1 MRTPRSPAVPEHLTP
16 VPTLKTPPNEE
27 TGWVI
32 TGCTPLLY
40 PCMKKFL
47 ILLASAFLAATAFA
61 LEPASDRIVV
71 LISLDGLA
79 HYYLDDPKA
88 EMPTIRQLAAEG
100 VRATDMKCSMPT
112 VTWPNHTTLVTGVN
126 PAKHGVIGNNYFD
139 REKGQSVTL
148 ITDPI
153 FNKDEI
159 VKAPTIYDVAKAA
172 GLKTAAIIW
181 PASRG
186 AKTLDWTVP
195 DVFTDALFQNYG
207 TPSLFPEF
215 KAANIPYE
223 KQGEWCKSGDGES
236 RDKMYVQ
243 MLNHV
248 IRTHRP
254 NLALVH
260 LVEVDHVEHA
270 HGPQS
275 AEAYA
280 AVKFADDCVRDVWSE
295 LQKSFPGK
303 ATLIVSADHGFFPY
317 QQMIQP
323 NVLLRKEGLVKTDE
337 KNKVVGGDVRVIGQ
351 GGASFLYVLDQAHRE
366 AVIERVAAMF
376 KDVEGVDL
384 VIASKDFAKYGMA
397 DPERNPHMADVV
409 LSAKSGYSFSDS
421 LAGDLVV
428 TPKSDDVKGTHG
440 YDPNQPGMHAT
451 FVAWG
456 AGIRPHVKLGS
467 IDNIDVAP
475 TIAALLDL
483 PFANVDGH
491 TLESI
496 LAK

>member
-1 MRTPRSPAVPEHLTP
+1 L
-16 VPTLKTPPNEE
+16 
-27 TGWVI
+27 
-32 TGCTPLLY
+32 
-40 PCMKKFL
+40 
-47 ILLASAFLAATAFA
+47 A
-61 LEPASDRIVV
+61 LEPASERIVV
-71 LISLDGLA
+71 LISVDGLA

-100 VRATDMKCSMPT
+100 ARASDMKCSMPT

-139 REKGQSVTL
+139 RATGQNVTL
-148 ITDPI
+148 ITDPV

-159 VKAPTIYDVAKAA
+159 VKAPTIYDAAKNA

-186 AKTLDWTVP
+186 TQSLDWTVP
-195 DVFTDALFQNYG
+195 DVFTDALFQKYG
-207 TPSLFPEF
+207 TASLFPEL
-215 KAANIPYE
+215 KAAGIPYE
-223 KQGEWCKSGDGES
+223 RQGEWCKSGDGEA
-236 RDKMYVQ
+236 RDRMYVQ
-243 MLNHV
+243 MLNHI

-254 NLALVH
+254 NLALLH

-275 AEAYA
+275 TEAYA
-280 AVKFADDCVRDVWSE
+280 AVKFADECVRDVWNE

-323 NVLLRKEGLVKTDE
+323 NVLLRKEGLVKTDD
-337 KNKVVGGDVRVIGQ
+337 KNKVAGGDVRALGQ
-351 GGASFLYVLDQAHRE
+351 GGASFLYVLDQARRE
-366 AVIERVAAMF
+366 ALIERLANLF
-376 KDVEGVDL
+376 GTVEGVDI
-384 VIASKDFAKYGMA
+384 VITPKDFKKYGMS
-397 DPERNPHMADVV
+397 DPRENPHMPDVV

-421 LAGDLVV
+421 LAGDLAV

-440 YDPNQPGMHAT
+440 YDPNQPGLHAT

-456 AGIRPHVKLGS
+456 AGIRPHMKIGA
-467 IDNIDVAP
+467 INNTDVAP
-475 TIAALLDL
+475 TIAELLGLRFD
-483 PFANVDGH
+483 NTDGRA
-491 TLESI
+491 LESI

>member
-1 MRTPRSPAVPEHLTP
+1 
-16 VPTLKTPPNEE
+16 
-27 TGWVI
+27 
-32 TGCTPLLY
+32 
-40 PCMKKFL
+40 MKVFL
-47 ILLASAFLAATAFA
+47 VLLAALAFSAGAFA

-71 LISLDGLA
+71 LISVDGLA

-100 VRATDMKCSMPT
+100 VRASDMKCSMPT

-126 PAKHGVIGNNYFD
+126 PGKHGVIGNNYFD
-139 REKGQSVTL
+139 RANGQSVTL

-159 VKAPTIYDVAKAA
+159 VKAPTIYDVAKNA

-186 AKTLDWTVP
+186 AQTLDWTVP
-195 DVFTDALFQNYG
+195 DVFTDALFQKYG
-207 TPSLFPEF
+207 TPSLFAEF
-215 KAANIPYE
+215 KAAGIPYE

-243 MLNHV
+243 MLDDI

-254 NLALVH
+254 NLALLH

-270 HGPQS
+270 RGPQS
-275 AEAYA
+275 PEAYA
-280 AVKFADDCVRDVWSE
+280 AVKFADECVRDVWSE

-317 QQMIQP
+317 QQLIQP

-337 KNKVVGGDVRVIGQ
+337 KNKVVGGDVRALGQ
-351 GGASFLYVLDQAHRE
+351 GGASFLYILDQEHRD
-366 AVIERVAAMF
+366 ALIQRVADLF
-376 KDVEGVDL
+376 KNVEGMDV
-384 VIASKDFAKYGMA
+384 VITPQDFKRYGMA
-397 DPERNPHMADVV
+397 DPLQNPRMADVV
-409 LSAKSGYSFSDS
+409 LAAKSGYSFSDS
-421 LAGDLVV
+421 LSGDLLV
-428 TPKSDDVKGTHG
+428 TPKSDEVKGTHG
-440 YDPNQPGMHAT
+440 YDPNQPGLHAT

-456 AGIRPHVKLGS
+456 AGIHPGAKLGT
-467 IDNIDVAP
+467 INNLDVAP
-475 TIAALLDL
+475 TIAALLGLKMND
-483 PFANVDGH
+483 VDGQV
-491 TLESI
+491 LEGI

>member
-1 MRTPRSPAVPEHLTP
+1 
-16 VPTLKTPPNEE
+16 
-27 TGWVI
+27 
-32 TGCTPLLY
+32 
-40 PCMKKFL
+40 MKKS
-47 ILLASAFLAATAFA
+47 LLLFAASLALAVTAFA
-61 LEPASDRIVV
+61 IEPASDRIVV
-71 LISLDGLA
+71 LISVDGLA

-100 VRATDMKCSMPT
+100 VRASDMKCSMPT

-126 PAKHGVIGNNYFD
+126 PGKHGVIGNNYFD
-139 REKGQSVTL
+139 RTKGQAVTL

-159 VKAPTIYDVAKAA
+159 VKTPTIYDLAKAA
-172 GLKTAAIIW
+172 ELKTAAIIW

-186 AKTLDWTVP
+186 ATTLDWTVP
-195 DVFTDALFQNYG
+195 DVFTDELFQKYG
-207 TPSLFPEF
+207 TPSLLSEC
-215 KAANIPYE
+215 KEAGIPIE
-223 KQGEWCKSGDGES
+223 KQGAWCKSGDGES

-254 NLALVH
+254 NLALLH

-275 AEAYA
+275 PEAYA
-280 AVKFADDCVRDVWSE
+280 AVKFADQCVRDVWTE

-317 QQMIQP
+317 RQMIQP
-323 NVLLRKEGLVKTDE
+323 NVLLRKEGLVQTDE
-337 KNKVVGGDVRVIGQ
+337 KNKVSGGEVRCLGQ
-351 GGASFLYVLDQAHRE
+351 GGACFLYALNPAHRD
-366 AVIERVAAMF
+366 ATIQRLAALF
-376 KDVEGVDL
+376 KPVEGVD
-384 VIASKDFAKYGMA
+384 VIITPKDFAKYGMA
-397 DPERNPHMADVV
+397 DPRQDPHMPDVV
-409 LSAKSGYSFSDS
+409 LSAKSGYSFSDT

-428 TPKSDDVKGTHG
+428 TPKTDDVRGTHG

-456 AGIRPHVKLGS
+456 AGIRPHAELGS
-467 IDNIDVAP
+467 INNLDVAP
-475 TIAALLDL
+475 TIAALLGL
-483 PFANVDGH
+483 KMENVDGKV
-491 TLESI
+491 LESI
-496 LAK
+496 LVK